1 MSSRI
6 QNGLDQDFLI
16 ISGEWHDDLHYPTR
30 DEQPG
35 GVFVGLSNHFPPID
49 NEIFYLDLF
58 GFAFFFFLFFFFFFF
73 FNFLMET
80 FLFGINISSLL
91 CLIESSLLL

>member
-30 DEQPG
+30 DGQPG
-35 GVFVGLSNHFPPID
+35 GVFVGLGNHFPPID

-58 GFAFFFFLFFFFFFF
+58 GFELTEAE
-73 FNFLMET
+73 MSE
-80 FLFGINISSLL
+80 
-91 CLIESSLLL
+91 IEEVVGKSRASIIYDYFHGENPT